1 MVRVNRLLSETG
13 ADPQGQTLA
22 LLFVAVL
29 LSQGV
34 MARLPG
40 CERLITRMDSRRSR
54 EREPG
59 QGPEQ
64 TRIPFFLDDR
74 NNICLT

>member
-1 MVRVNRLLSETG
+1 MVHVKQLLSETG
-13 ADPQGQTLA
+13 ADPQGQNFA

-40 CERLITRMDSRRSR
+40 CERLMRGMNSRRSR
-54 EREPG
+54 EMEPG
-59 QGPEQ
+59 REPEQ

-74 NNICLT
+74 NNVCLT